1 MPVTDITTDAEN
13 LTMTVT
19 ADFAASVER
28 LWSAFTTLG
37 ANTSAVARKNL
48 NLIAIVVAVVLY
60 VGFMIM
66 PLAVLFRVI

>member
-1 MPVTDITTDAEN
+1 
-13 LTMTVT
+13 
-19 ADFAASVER
+19 
-28 LWSAFTTLG
+28 
-37 ANTSAVARKNL
+37 VARKNL